1 MTQSEIDFFDRLA
14 PEWDANEVKSTPSR
28 IKSILNKINIEK
40 GMTVADMG
48 TGTGVLLPYLSEMV
62 GSEGHITAI
71 DLSEGMLN
79 IAKRKYGKIKNIDF
93 LRLDFEE
100 EEIPGLYDVVMMYCV
115 YPHLHAPA
123 ATLEWLFKM
132 NIKPDG
138 FIVIAFPSD
147 EKFINNIHHERK
159 SESDHLP
166 SAPAL
171 AEMINGW
178 GWQAYVISYTP
189 DEYIIKV
196 RKPKSESSSPI
207 NGNKAGSAFL

>member
-1 MTQSEIDFFDRLA
+1 MTQSEIDFFDKLA
-14 PEWDANEVKSTPSR
+14 PQWDANEVKSTPSR
-28 IKSILNKINIEK
+28 VKSILEKINIEK

-62 GSEGHITAI
+62 GIEGHISAI

-79 IAKRKYGKIKNIDF
+79 IAKRKFGGIENIEFHKI
-93 LRLDFEE
+93 DFEE
-100 EEIPGLYDVVMMYCV
+100 EEIPGMYDFIMMYCV

-132 NIKPDG
+132 NVKPDG

-166 SAPAL
+166 SAPKL
-171 AEMINGW
+171 AEIINSW
-178 GWQAYVISYTP
+178 GWQADVLSYTP
-189 DEYIIKV
+189 DEYIIIV
-196 RKPKSESSSPI
+196 RNSISESTSHNQS
-207 NGNKAGSAFL
+207 